1 MLAQWWLKKQIW
13 KQEKRSQSYVQRLL
27 KVSKLAIYNSLDA
40 FHLLPLH
47 LPLIPVRFTLCVTKC
62 QSKRCLF
69 SHTHVQ
75 VSVRAGNTT
84 RNRRKSPGKK
94 RGEQVKKKKP
104 SRRWTTLQPHC
115 RTPHLAPP
123 PCRLCLQPITE
134 PLLPLIYGCV
144 GVFNNWTHGCKNHW
158 VGERLDFCDIWVE
171 TTSLLQLIQSVSAV
185 RAERD

>member
-123 PCRLCLQPITE
+123 PAVFVFNQSLSRCSHWFMVVLEFLITE
-134 PLLPLIYGCV
+134 RMVVKI
-144 GVFNNWTHGCKNHW
+144 T
-158 VGERLDFCDIWVE
+158 E
-171 TTSLLQLIQSVSAV
+171 
-185 RAERD
+185 